1 MSAIGDSGTTP
12 RSSPLRREL
21 LVNATPPETR
31 VAILED
37 GRTVEVLHERR
48 GRQGLVG
55 NVYLGRVHRVLPG
68 MQAAFVSIGL
78 ERDAFLYVEDVLPR
92 SADFDS
98 DGEEDGP
105 RNEAREAAD
114 RPRID
119 DLVKEGQ
126 ELVVQVTKDPLGG
139 KGPRVTANLSLP
151 GRTLVYLPGVK
162 EIGISRRIT
171 DEEERER
178 LRRILET
185 LPGDGGL
192 IARTAA
198 AGSSATEFLAEHGY
212 LTQLAERI
220 SRKAETSP
228 APATLHRELDLA
240 VRAARD
246 LVTGDFAAIRVD
258 DEETYSRLADFIGQ
272 VAPSLAYRLEL
283 DRRPEPLFERFGVE
297 AEIENALKSRVPLS
311 SGGSIVIHQTE
322 ALVAIDVNTG
332 KYVGKEDLEATVF
345 ETNIEAVPEV
355 ARQIRLRDLGGL
367 LVVDFIDMLDVD
379 HRREVAERFEAELA
393 KDRAR
398 FRILPVSEFGLIEI
412 TRQRSRGNLEKLLTR
427 SCPDCGGSGR
437 VKTDLTVALELR
449 RALLSPPVLSVAGA
463 TVRVRVRPG
472 LARFLADEEPDLL
485 ADVEKELGIK
495 VELVT
500 DATLPP
506 AHYEITDK

>member
-1 MSAIGDSGTTP
+1 V
-12 RSSPLRREL
+12 RKEL
-21 LVNATPPETR
+21 LVNAAPPETR

-92 SADFDS
+92 TVDIDS
-98 DGEEDGP
+98 DVEEGA
-105 RNEAREAAD
+105 AREESGDRAD

-126 ELVVQVTKDPLGG
+126 EFVVQVTKDPLAG

-151 GRTLVYLPGVK
+151 GRTLVYLPGVRDV
-162 EIGISRRIT
+162 GISRRIT
-171 DEEERER
+171 DEDERER

-185 LPGDGGL
+185 LPGEGGL

-198 AGSSATEFLAEHGY
+198 EGSSSAEFVAEYGY
-212 LTQLAERI
+212 LADLAAKIR
-220 SRKAETSP
+220 RKGDSSS
-228 APATLHRELDLA
+228 APAVLHRELDLPLRA
-240 VRAARD
+240 VRD
-246 LVTGDFAAIRVD
+246 LVTSDFAGIKVD
-258 DEETYSRLADFIGQ
+258 DEETYARLAEFVGQ

-283 DRRPEPLFERFGVE
+283 YREPEPLFVRFGVE
-297 AEIENALKSRVPLS
+297 AEIENALKSRVPLA

-322 ALVAIDVNTG
+322 ALVAIDINTG
-332 KYVGKEDLEATVF
+332 KYVGKEDLEETVF
-345 ETNIEAVPEV
+345 ATNLEAIPEV
-355 ARQIRLRDLGGL
+355 ARQMRLRDLGGL
-367 LVVDFIDMLDVD
+367 LVVDFIDMLDPA
-379 HRREVAERFEAELA
+379 HRHEVFERFEAELA

-398 FRILPVSEFGLIEI
+398 FRMLPVSEFGLIEI

-437 VKTDLTVALELR
+437 VKTDLTIAHELR
-449 RALLSPPVLSVAGA
+449 RELLAPPILFSAGE

-472 LARFLADEEPDLL
+472 LAKFLAEEEPELL
-485 ADVEKELGIK
+485 SGVEKELGIT
-495 VELVT
+495 VELGP
-500 DATLPP
+500 DETLPV
-506 AHYEITDK
+506 ARYEIVRAG

>member
-1 MSAIGDSGTTP
+1 V
-12 RSSPLRREL
+12 RREL
-21 LVNATPPETR
+21 LVNVTPPQTR

-55 NVYLGRVHRVLPG
+55 NIYLGRVHRVLPG

-92 SADFDS
+92 SADLDS
-98 DGEEDGP
+98 DADEDG
-105 RNEAREAAD
+105 AREEGREAGD

-126 ELVVQVTKDPLGG
+126 QLVVQVTKDPLGG

-151 GRTLVYLPGVK
+151 GRTLVYLPGLRA
-162 EIGISRRIT
+162 IGISRRIT
-171 DEEERER
+171 NEEERER
-178 LRRILET
+178 LRRILEG
-185 LPGDGGL
+185 LPGEGGL
-192 IARTAA
+192 IARTVAA
-198 AGSSATEFLAEHGY
+198 ESSGTEFLAEHQY
-212 LTQLAERI
+212 LTQLAEKI
-220 SRKAETSP
+220 FRKAENLS
-228 APATLHRELDLA
+228 APAILHRELDLA
-240 VRAARD
+240 VRAVRD

-258 DEETYSRLADFIGQ
+258 EEETYSRLAEFLGQ
-272 VAPSLAYRLEL
+272 VAPSLSYRLEL
-283 DRRPEPLFERFGVE
+283 DRAPEPLFERFGVE
-297 AEIENALKSRVPLS
+297 GEIENALKSRVPLP

-345 ETNIEAVPEV
+345 ETNLEAVPEV

-367 LVVDFIDMLDVD
+367 LVVDFIDMLDEA
-379 HRREVAERFEAELA
+379 HRHEVSERFEAELA

-449 RALLSPPVLSVAGA
+449 RALLSPQFAPVAGA

-472 LARFLADEEPDLL
+472 LAKFLAEEEPMLL
-485 ADVEKELGIK
+485 SELEKELGAA
-495 VELVT
+495 VELVA

-506 AHYEITDK
+506 AHYEISG